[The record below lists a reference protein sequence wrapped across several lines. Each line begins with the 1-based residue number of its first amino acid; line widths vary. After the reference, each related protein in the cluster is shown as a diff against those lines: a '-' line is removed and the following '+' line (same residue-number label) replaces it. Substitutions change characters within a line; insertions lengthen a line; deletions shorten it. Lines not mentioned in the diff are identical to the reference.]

1 MSILRK
7 KKIYNMYHIT
17 VLKEEVCQYLVTNEN
32 GIYIDVTAGGGGH
45 SEALL
50 TKFPYINLIACDW
63 DFNAV
68 KETQNRLAHFGDRV
82 QVMHGSFSHIVEIIK
97 KAGYSF
103 VDGVLA
109 DFGTSQYQLLHQEGF
124 SFRYDS
130 FLDMRMS
137 VSHTKVLAV
146 DILAHYSEKALA
158 DVFYYYGQERYSK
171 RIARIIVEERKKRP
185 IRTSLHLANLI
196 SDAIGKKGPMHP
208 ATKIFQALRIAVN
221 KELEQIE
228 SLLFH
233 VPSILNKGGRL
244 ACISFH
250 SLEDGLVKQ
259 FYKNNKASFEIV
271 GPNKI
276 ILPTSEEIKLNPA
289 SRSAKL
295 RVLEKRN

>member
-1 MSILRK
+1 
-7 KKIYNMYHIT
+7 MYHIS
-17 VLKEEVCQYLVTNEN
+17 VLKEEICQYLVTNDK

-45 SEALL
+45 SYALL
-50 TKFPYINLIACDW
+50 EKFPNITLISCDW
-63 DFNAV
+63 DFNAI
-68 KETQNRLAHFGDRV
+68 KETEKRLSYYSDRV
-82 QVMHGSFSHIVEIIK
+82 YIIHGSFSHIAENIK
-97 KAGYSF
+97 KAGYDF
-103 VDGVLA
+103 VDGILA
-109 DFGTSQYQLLHQEGF
+109 DFGTSQYQLLHQDGF

-137 VSHTKVLAV
+137 ASHTKVLAA
-146 DILAHYSEKALA
+146 DILAHYSEKDLA

-171 RIARIIVEERKKRP
+171 KIARLIIEERSKRP

-233 VPSILNKGGRL
+233 VPSVLNVGGRI

-259 FYKNNKASFEIV
+259 FYKNNKQAFSIV
-271 GPNKI
+271 GPDKI
-276 ILPTSEEIKLNPA
+276 ILPTSEEIKVNPA
-289 SRSAKL
+289 ARSAKL
-295 RVLEKRN
+295 RVLEKKI